1 MNSYKNYISVSF
13 FLTSL
18 CMVPSIYAGDNFY
31 IGKDNGGVYFQTEE
45 HGCWYI
51 SEEDIKNF
59 KIGETGTFK
68 FGTDEDGTFILT
80 NRKLKFYVELETLDN
95 LNNKSNTQ
103 NREHSE
109 RKIEHETDIIIIGN
123 QILIPVTLS
132 YRSKELEVL
141 LLLDTGAS
149 ITILHQEIAGEL
161 GIKRSNEATLLTAGG
176 QKIKTNL
183 SKLNYIQV
191 GENKRK
197 NIDIGIIDYQ
207 GPSIGHQGLLG
218 MNFLRGIDYRIDF
231 KKSKIIWNK

>member
-1 MNSYKNYISVSF
+1 MNSYKNFIFVSF
-13 FLTSL
+13 FFTSL
-18 CMVPSIYAGDNFY
+18 CIAPIIYASDKYY

-51 SEEDIKNF
+51 SEEDLKNF

-68 FGTDEDGTFILT
+68 FGTDEDGTYILT

-95 LNNKSNTQ
+95 LINKSNTH
-103 NREHSE
+103 NREHRE
-109 RKIEHETDIIIIGN
+109 PKFEQETDVIIIGN

-132 YRSKELEVL
+132 YQSKKLEVL

-176 QKIKTNL
+176 QKIKTYL

-191 GENKRK
+191 GAHKRK
-197 NIDIGIIDYQ
+197 NIDIGFIDYQ